1 MVVDPTLLFNGEEWE
16 KLIPVEKIINE
27 KYIFCYFLG
36 KVTKYRD
43 EVKKLA
49 KKKNLKIVIL
59 PHLDDFVEYDET
71 FGDYRLYDVDPA
83 KFVNLIRNAEYVCT
97 DSFHGT
103 VFSLLNHKK
112 FMTFN
117 RFNEKSKNSRNS
129 RIDSL
134 CIQISIKDRRF
145 NKDIFDID
153 KEIDYQEIDNKI
165 EELRKKSKNFLEI
178 ALKNNME

>member
-1 MVVDPTLLFNGEEWE
+1 
-16 KLIPVEKIINE
+16 
-27 KYIFCYFLG
+27 
-36 KVTKYRD
+36 
-43 EVKKLA
+43 
-49 KKKNLKIVIL
+49 
-59 PHLDDFVEYDET
+59 
-71 FGDYRLYDVDPA
+71 
-83 KFVNLIRNAEYVCT
+83 
-97 DSFHGT
+97 
-103 VFSLLNHKK
+103 
-112 FMTFN
+112 MTFN

-134 CIQISIKDRRF
+134 CIQIGIKDRRF